1 MLTLV
6 LVIMGVV
13 ALLVI
18 KVPIGFA
25 FGAGSLIMIWIYH
38 MKLGWVIPST
48 FDLLTS
54 FPLVAIPLFI
64 FMGLLMQYSG
74 LATRLIDFVNVIVGR
89 VKGGLGLVV
98 VWGCGAFG
106 AISGSAA
113 SALATFGTLMFPR
126 MVEEGYDR
134 GYSVA
139 IIVSS
144 AMLALFIPPSMDM
157 IMFGFA
163 GGISI
168 AGCFLATVGPGVVII
183 ILNSIINTIMTRRFH
198 IRAFPKMGFA
208 GRVRE
213 LGHYGKR
220 ASLVLVMPIIVLGGI
235 YGGIFTPTEA
245 AAVGSVYALLTSLV
259 VYRSLSRTELSKAML
274 HSSSL
279 IGMIVGILFFL
290 FVISRITVWQ
300 NIVQQ
305 LIAFLVSVSGNLA
318 IQLLMIDVFLILM
331 GMIIDD
337 NSGSILSGILLLPVA
352 TQLGVNPYHCAGIV
366 MCGLG
371 LGLLTPPVATALYEA
386 GAIMNTPL
394 EDYFWY
400 VVPFMLFSL
409 LPALFL
415 TTYIPE
421 IATFLPNLVLGTGLG
436 RW

>member
-1 MLTLV
+1 MLILV

-13 ALLVI
+13 ALMVI

-25 FGAGSLIMIWIYH
+25 FGAGTLALILLYH

-48 FDLLTS
+48 FGLLTS
-54 FPLVAIPLFI
+54 FPLVAIPLFV
-64 FMGLLMQYSG
+64 FLGLLMQYSG

-98 VWGCGAFG
+98 VWGCGMFG

-126 MVEEGYDR
+126 MVEEGYPR

-139 IIVSS
+139 VIVCS

-163 GGISI
+163 GQLSI
-168 AGCFLATVGPGVVII
+168 AACFLATIGPGLVII
-183 ILNSIINTIMTRRFH
+183 TLSSIINIIMTRRFPL
-198 IRAFPKMGFA
+198 RTLPKVGFA

-220 ASLVLVMPIIVLGGI
+220 TSLVLLLPVIVLGGI

-245 AAVGSVYALLTSLV
+245 AAAGCVAALIICFAI
-259 VYRSLSRTELSKAML
+259 YRSMTRTQLGRAML
-274 HSSSL
+274 HSISI
-279 IGMIVGILFFL
+279 IGMIVALLFFL
-290 FVISRITVWQ
+290 FVISRIMIWQ
-300 NIVQQ
+300 NVVQQ
-305 LIAFLVSVSGNLA
+305 LVALLVAVSENLMV
-318 IQLLMIDVFLILM
+318 QLLMFDILLILM

-337 NSGSILSGILLLPVA
+337 NSGSILSGILLLPAA
-352 TQLGVNPYHCAGIV
+352 TQLGVNPYHFAGIV

-386 GAIMNTPL
+386 GAIMETPL
-394 EDYFWY
+394 QNYFKY
-400 VVPFMLFSL
+400 CIPFMLFSL

-415 TTYIPE
+415 TTYVPE
-421 IATFLPNLVLGTGLG
+421 IATFLPNLAFGTGLG
-436 RW
+436 R

>member
-1 MLTLV
+1 M
-6 LVIMGVV
+6 
-13 ALLVI
+13 VI

-25 FGAGSLIMIWIYH
+25 FGAGTLALILLYN

-48 FDLLTS
+48 FSLLTS

-64 FMGLLMQYSG
+64 FLGLLMQYSG

-98 VWGCGAFG
+98 VWGCGMFG

-126 MVEEGYDR
+126 MVKEGYPR
-134 GYSVA
+134 GYSVSV
-139 IIVSS
+139 IVCS

-163 GGISI
+163 GQLSI
-168 AGCFLATVGPGVVII
+168 AACFLSTIGPGLVII
-183 ILNSIINTIMTRRFH
+183 ILSSIINIIMTRRFPLKTL
-198 IRAFPKMGFA
+198 PKVGFT

-220 ASLVLVMPIIVLGGI
+220 ASLVLLLPVIVLGGI
-235 YGGIFTPTEA
+235 YGGVFTPTEA
-245 AAVGSVYALLTSLV
+245 AAAGCVAALIICFV
-259 VYRSLSRTELSKAML
+259 IYRSMTRTNLGRAML
-274 HSSSL
+274 HSISI
-279 IGMIVGILFFL
+279 IGMIVALLFFL
-290 FVISRITVWQ
+290 FVISRIMIWQ

-305 LIAFLVSVSGNLA
+305 LIAFLVAVSENLM
-318 IQLLMIDVFLILM
+318 IQLLMMDILLILM

-337 NSGSILSGILLLPVA
+337 NSGSILSGILLLPAA
-352 TQLGVNPYHCAGIV
+352 TQLGVNPYHFSGIV

-386 GAIMNTPL
+386 GAIMETPL
-394 EDYFWY
+394 QNYFKY
-400 VVPFMLFSL
+400 CIPFMLFSL

-421 IATFLPNLVLGTGLG
+421 IATFLPNLVFGTGLG